1 MHRRKQGHKDGIKQ
15 LPEAHPATTFALLSV
30 RLTERAQ
37 GANFLTWFA
46 ATTASNHEPQLLWR
60 KAEQFFM
67 KEMGCMG
74 PLIKV
79 SGDLKPAGSYLIL
92 APRVSL
98 LPDMLQAAKEF
109 MTACASFK
117 SLHVQ
122 LQLGRSAV
130 VDQIGVQ
137 LVAPSPFFNAQWEQ
151 HRYGSECVQLFAALA
166 PKHATVHALISRA
179 DFSAE
184 ATKLPLQY
192 GSDLEQVLAQ
202 VHSGPNADSKS
213 PLEQCTAGCTMKVP
227 ADGMVFMMLLTVP
240 AGDKILY
247 NLVT

>member
-151 HRYGSECVQLFAALA
+151 HRYG
-166 PKHATVHALISRA
+166 
-179 DFSAE
+179 AE

-247 NLVT
+247 NLGEPTAMRDQEKGWSQFQTHPNHQFP